1 MNLPFTRQCAKSSP
15 QFSDLMN
22 KATHCHLVI
31 IGIYIYIVTTWDS
44 GFCLDMERSI
54 SPWTKECFNLLPVS
68 SSIKFQPEYRLLM
81 SNPYVNNQYKRGINY
96 HYPIAFFFFLEM
108 ICYSVLSFPTILMG
122 IQLGEEKCFLFSL
135 SLPFKTA
142 QLISRGRHPLEQS

>member
-96 HYPIAFFFFLEM
+96 HYPIAFFFLFRNDL
-108 ICYSVLSFPTILMG
+108 
-122 IQLGEEKCFLFSL
+122 LFSFKL
-135 SLPFKTA
+135 SNYFDGDPTWRREVFFV
-142 QLISRGRHPLEQS
+142 LIITSF